1 MSQARQIIQAYRV
14 ITNDLWIKNV
24 DGSVPR
30 ANMAIFTDGNGGTY
44 KTDLCGNIPS
54 PGMNMI
60 QITNTGSTIVADLSY
75 NKLSLT
81 YGRGIRIAKGVSNTL
96 LFEADNTSSITSIN
110 TPSGQIYTGSPQ
122 GQINIMPDYGINLT
136 NSTNT
141 LIIGAYP
148 NFNTITVGNSNITA
162 TPNLSTLVL
171 QQGDG
176 IILST
181 ISENTILID
190 ANRANTLNRIT
201 LSNFSTFNFSNIF
214 NNLNYTTSGPLSL
227 VQTNESTLRFRCNAF
242 SLIDVAGRKI
252 SNTSTINI
260 VPQYGISTSIVNNS
274 LYIGTNLPQPITT
287 ISTSSGIVNNYSTI
301 NFIEGVGIKYSTNL
315 NNLTVQLDKPYF
327 SYISA
332 TGTSDISANSTNRM
346 SFTAGSSIVYTNKGS
361 SLEIDTRDFN
371 RINVA
376 NQSTIYSSHANKT
389 LNLSTIGDVSIL
401 TDPSSNTLIF
411 QVTPYN
417 VYPYSQVSVFNSKS
431 MSVSTSIAAKQI
443 DQGSMNLVATAPF
456 TISTVKSAQ
465 NFLYLG
471 IDSVSLLSSTTSSI
485 SALSTSVNNGNFGSI
500 GISGVPV
507 ITNVGTVSRPIIN
520 VSSNSIQTT
529 NLTAGNIVGPT
540 ASTFIKFDYVSSF
553 MYTYGTVVSENFAT
567 FSDSSL
573 KKFKKHY
580 TITDEQLSNLTPW
593 YFDWLADGKPDIGF
607 AAEDVEKIAPEIV
620 KHTREGLKMVD
631 YSRLSVLAISALRD
645 TVNRVTKL
653 EKDMEKLMK
662 YYNDTQ
668 QQTKQS

>member
-1 MSQARQIIQAYRV
+1 MSQSRQIIQAYRV

-24 DGSVPR
+24 DGSMPR

-81 YGRGIRIAKGVSNTL
+81 YGQGIRIAKGASNTL
-96 LFEADNTSSITSIN
+96 LFEADNTSSITCIN
-110 TPSGQIYTGSPQ
+110 TPSGQIYAGSPQ
-122 GQINIMPDYGINLT
+122 GQMNIMSDYGINLT

-148 NFNTITVGNSNITA
+148 NFNTITVGNSNVTA
-162 TPNLSTLVL
+162 SPNLSTLVL

-190 ANRANTLNRIT
+190 ANRANTLNSIT
-201 LSNFSTFNFSNIF
+201 LSNYSTFNFSNIF

-227 VQTNESTLRFRCNAF
+227 IQTNESTLKFKCGAF
-242 SLIDVAGRKI
+242 SLIDVGGRKI
-252 SNTSTINI
+252 SNTSTISI

-287 ISTSSGIVNNYSTI
+287 ISTSSGILNNYSTI
-301 NFIEGVGIKYSTNL
+301 NFIEGTGIKYSTNL

-346 SFTAGSSIVYTNKGS
+346 SFTAGSSIVYSNNGS
-361 SLEIDTRDFN
+361 SLQIDTCDFN
-371 RINVA
+371 TINVA
-376 NQSTIYSSHANKT
+376 NQSTIYSSHNNKT
-389 LNLSTIGDVSIL
+389 LNLSTVGDVSIL

-417 VYPYSQVSVFNSKS
+417 IYPYSQVSVFNSKS

-456 TISTVKSAQ
+456 TISTVNSTQ

-485 SALSTSVNNGNFGSI
+485 SALSTSINNGSFGSI

-507 ITNVGTVSRPIIN
+507 ITNIGTVSQPIIN

-620 KHTREGLKMVD
+620 KRTREGLKMVD

-662 YYNDTQ
+662 YYNDAQ
-668 QQTKQS
+668 Q